1 MMDIYANARQFD
13 VVETMF
19 HGIKNPGT
27 VEYNI
32 LVKAY
37 GKCLRPEHAEEVVR
51 RMIDNPRSPKP
62 DTHTIT
68 SLLNAWAESSTKY
81 GNAAE
86 RAYNVFRWFYDD
98 PKVVALQLL
107 PNVVTYTILLK
118 CLATSDS
125 VNRENDM
132 GQKVEAIL
140 KEVESQYISG
150 DTSFKPNE
158 YLCNTAINALL
169 SANDLYRA
177 EALLKRMEQSSHH
190 LSEGKAMEYVQ
201 PTAITYN
208 TFLIYFSKM
217 HTTEAAERAE
227 QLLHHMR
234 KLSQLTIPVPLA
246 KPNHYSYAIV
256 LNAWAACGSPESADR
271 MWKVYEEMVHVD
283 KLSLVEGIANVLVKF
298 LSNSKNTIDLS
309 RSLQLLRNVNDY
321 KQIQICSLVYCQV
334 LHCCMKMNDHKS
346 AVQVVKLLFDACLT
360 GRCRFDV
367 APDRAQLNW
376 LLNRWLAFDQL
387 TEATLFLETLMQIS
401 SRTTKTSKLLYLE
414 ADYNTV
420 LDLRKAWTASSHP
433 EKQYYIAKMDIEIL
447 PAIMHASNFRN
458 GNVRQFGFLF

>member
-19 HGIKNPGT
+19 HGIKNPDT

-51 RMIDNPRSPKP
+51 RMIDNPLSPKP
-62 DTHTIT
+62 NTHTIT

-132 GQKVEAIL
+132 GRKVETIL
-140 KEVESQYISG
+140 NEVESRYISG
-150 DTSFKPNE
+150 DTSFKPSE
-158 YLCNTAINALL
+158 YLCNTAIYALL
-169 SANDLYRA
+169 SANDLNRA

-201 PTAITYN
+201 PTARTYN
-208 TFLIYFSKM
+208 AFLIYFSKM
-217 HTTEAAERAE
+217 HTIEAAERAE
-227 QLLHHMR
+227 QLLHRMR
-234 KLSQLTIPVPLA
+234 KLSQLTIPLV
-246 KPNHYSYAIV
+246 KPGEYAYSDV
-256 LNAWAACGSPESADR
+256 LNAWATCGSPDAADR
-271 MWKVYEEMVHVD
+271 MWKIYEEMVYVD
-283 KLSLVEGIANVLVKF
+283 KLQLNHILVNILVKV

-321 KQIQICSLVYCQV
+321 KQIQIRSLVYCQV
-334 LHCCMKMNDHKS
+334 LHCCMKMNDHES

-376 LLNRWLAFDQL
+376 LLNRWLAVDQL

-420 LDLRKAWTASSHP
+420 LDLRKAWTTSSHP
-433 EKQYYIAKMDIEIL
+433 EKQYYISKMDTEIL
-447 PAIMHASNFRN
+447 PVVMHASNLRN
-458 GNVRQFGFLF
+458 GNV